1 MKIRAFATGLK
12 TSTAVLKKVF
22 RTTDLLSLGTLKI
35 PKARIPDA
43 ADYTLDDN
51 CPDGVSK
58 SDDCF
63 GFNSCVGGMKYK
75 MDCPTNLSKLVLS
88 F

>member
-1 MKIRAFATGLK
+1 MKTRAFVTGRI
-12 TSTAVLKKVF
+12 TSTAVSKNVF
-22 RTTDLLSLGTLKI
+22 ITTNLLIPGTLKI
-35 PKARIPDA
+35 TKATIPDT
-43 ADYTLDDN
+43 ADYTLDKN

-75 MDCPTNLSKLVLS
+75 MDCPNNLSN
-88 F
+88 